1 MKRNLLLI
9 ISATFLALNACK
21 NDPNE
26 VNKAKSIVDD
36 IEKTI
41 TLSDLRAL
49 KDKAPLNNQ
58 ELEDTFPSKI
68 GDHDRTYI
76 NVSEEMGTAKGTF
89 NDGRI
94 TLSITDAAG
103 PMGSQLITMF
113 NALYDLEEPN
123 DASEKTIRNKQKI
136 IEVFNKDTNESSI
149 EFIYVNRFHIFL
161 TAKGMTPNELWTLFE
176 FDNYISSLQ
185 VLDDFDNENTGI
197 NH

>member
-1 MKRNLLLI
+1 MKRIILLI
-9 ISATFLALNACK
+9 ITAAFLVLNACK
-21 NDPNE
+21 NDQNE

-41 TLSDLRAL
+41 TPSDQIAL
-49 KDKAPLNNQ
+49 KDKVPLNKQ
-58 ELEDTFPSKI
+58 ELEDTFPVKI
-68 GDHDRTYI
+68 GAYERDFI
-76 NVSEEMGTAKGTF
+76 NVSEEMGTAKGAF

-103 PMGSQLITMF
+103 PMGSLITMF
-113 NALYDLEEPN
+113 NALYDLKETN
-123 DASEKTIRNKQKI
+123 DASEKTIRNNQKI

-161 TAKGMTPNELWTLFE
+161 TAKGMTPDELWKLFE

-185 VLDDFDNENTGI
+185 VLDDFDNKNTDR

>member
-1 MKRNLLLI
+1 MKRIIILLP
-9 ISATFLALNACK
+9 AAFLVLNACK

-41 TLSDLRAL
+41 TPTDLRAL
-49 KDKAPLNNQ
+49 KDKVPLNKQ
-58 ELEDTFPSKI
+58 ELEDTFPSKM

-113 NALYDLEEPN
+113 NALYELEETN

-149 EFIYVNRFHIFL
+149 EFIYVNRFHILL
-161 TAKGMTPNELWTLFE
+161 TAKGMTPDELWQLFE
-176 FDNYISSLQ
+176 FDNHISSLL
-185 VLDDFDNENTGI
+185 VLNDFDKKNTDR
-197 NH
+197 NQ

>member
-1 MKRNLLLI
+1 MKRIIILLP
-9 ISATFLALNACK
+9 AAFLVLNACK

-41 TLSDLRAL
+41 TPTDLRAL
-49 KDKAPLNNQ
+49 KDKVPLNKQ
-58 ELEDTFPSKI
+58 ELEDTFPSKM

-113 NALYDLEEPN
+113 TALYDLEETN

-149 EFIYVNRFHIFL
+149 EFIYVNRFHILL
-161 TAKGMTPNELWTLFE
+161 TAKGMTPDELWQLFE
-176 FDNYISSLQ
+176 FDNHISSLQ
-185 VLDDFDNENTGI
+185 VLNDFDKKNTDR
-197 NH
+197 NQ

>member
-1 MKRNLLLI
+1 MKRIIILLP
-9 ISATFLALNACK
+9 AAFLVLNACK

-41 TLSDLRAL
+41 TPTDLRAL
-49 KDKAPLNNQ
+49 KDKVPLNKQ
-58 ELEDTFPSKI
+58 ELEDTFPSKM

-113 NALYDLEEPN
+113 NALYDLEETN

-149 EFIYVNRFHIFL
+149 EFIYVNRFHILL
-161 TAKGMTPNELWTLFE
+161 TAKGMTPDELWQLFE
-176 FDNYISSLQ
+176 FDNHISSLL
-185 VLDDFDNENTGI
+185 VLNDFDKKNTDR
-197 NH
+197 NQ

>member
-1 MKRNLLLI
+1 MKSNIVLI
-9 ISATFLALNACK
+9 IPFAFLALNACK
-21 NDPNE
+21 NDQNE

-41 TLSDLRAL
+41 TPSDQIAL
-49 KDKAPLNNQ
+49 KDKVPLNKQ
-58 ELEDTFPSKI
+58 ELEDTFPVKI
-68 GDHDRTYI
+68 GAYERDFI
-76 NVSEEMGTAKGTF
+76 NVSEEMGTAKGAF

-103 PMGSQLITMF
+103 PMGSLITMF
-113 NALYDLEEPN
+113 NALYDLKETN
-123 DASEKTIRNKQKI
+123 DASEKTIRNNQKI

-161 TAKGMTPNELWTLFE
+161 TAKGMTPDELWKLFE
-176 FDNYISSLQ
+176 FDNYILSLQ
-185 VLDDFDNENTGI
+185 VLDDFDKKNTDR